1 MARRLIFDSKKSED
15 RQVSVLIP
23 SDSINAREDAR
34 SWLREQFSKVWQE
47 LKDGRLKVE
56 ERLAARLV
64 AQNLDALDKVE
75 RDFAGGKAD
84 TLGLRDAAWKAVESG
99 LRNMM
104 RTNPVLTS
112 VFLKV
117 LFDHFKE
124 AATAKQAVE
133 DLVFTTL
140 NESVQRV
147 TDSLSM
153 ENGQPNQEDIKILE
167 CMLGQFRETLFDD
180 GTSAQVRSAKVLI
193 CDRFRMIVKLAL
205 R

>member
-99 LRNMM
+99 LRNVM
-104 RTNPVLTS
+104 RTNPVLAS

>member
-1 MARRLIFDSKKSED
+1 MVRRLILDSKKSED
-15 RQVSVLIP
+15 RKVSVLLP
-23 SDSINAREDAR
+23 SDSMDVGEDAR
-34 SWLREQFSKVWQE
+34 SWVREQFGKVWQE

-56 ERLAARLV
+56 ERIAARLV

-75 RDFAGGKAD
+75 HDFVSGKED

-99 LRNMM
+99 LRSVM
-104 RTNPVLTS
+104 RTNPVLAS
-112 VFLKV
+112 AFLKV
-117 LFDHFKE
+117 LFDHFKK

-133 DLVFTTL
+133 DLVFATL

-167 CMLGQFRETLFDD
+167 SMLGQFREALFDD
-180 GTSAQVRSAKVLI
+180 WTCAQVRSAKILI
-193 CDRFRMIVKLAL
+193 CVRFKMIVDC
-205 R
+205 

>member
-99 LRNMM
+99 LRNVM

-117 LFDHFKE
+117 LFDHSKK
-124 AATAKQAVE
+124 ATTAKQAVE
-133 DLVFTTL
+133 DLVFATL
-140 NESVQRV
+140 NESVKRV